1 MAAPIITILS
11 DSSEEGVGSRTP
23 RVILFGSIPVIIHV
37 ILEVSIILADPIVT
51 PDVGTVSIVSPTGV
65 LNLLDYS
72 SSFDSNPSE
81 DSLPPVPDLP
91 LVSPFLSTLIRP
103 GEAIAFGR
111 PYRTHPN
118 GLRKLL
124 TARKRVRPLPA
135 RRLAWRPVS
144 HHSSDHSSPDLSSP
158 SSPLDHSL
166 SRHTPPDTTDAD
178 SATPQRF
185 VHRSHGGTPRRSEA
199 FRHWRSAPLST
210 PYPPTT
216 SESSL
221 GSSSE
226 RSLDLSSPSVVPSR
240 KRCRTPTISVQSSTR
255 DSRSIAPTP
264 ADLLPPRKRFRDS
277 YSPDDSGEEHMDVET
292 ADAETIAD
300 IGTSDG
306 VVAHTEDGLGMR
318 VEVTASDVREDDE
331 EFEVEVGEADTREI
345 VVDPLAIGGSPDSS
359 LSGIPNLEGT
369 INDMSHYMS
378 KVTIG
383 RITKIETAQRRLEA
397 GQLIASRERA
407 GLSDNI
413 LKEFCQVR
421 RDRDDARRRLRRLES
436 FVERRLALA
445 AYEESRAANALE
457 AENQSQNS
465 SDGDNGNGRN
475 GNGGNGNGGN
485 GNGGNGNG
493 GNGNGVNGN
502 PNENGRGDRLI
513 ARECAY
519 QDFMKCQPLN
529 FKGTEGVVGLTRWFE
544 KMETVFHISNCPEK
558 YEVKYATCTLL
569 NSVLTWWNSHKRT
582 VGTEAA
588 FAMSWKELMKLMA
601 EVYCL
606 RNEIQKMETE
616 LWNLTVRNN
625 DLTTYTQRFQ
635 ELTML
640 CTKMVPKEEDQVE
653 RYIGGLPD
661 NIQAVKNA
669 ENKKRFEVSQRDN
682 RGQQPPFKRPNVGGQ
697 NVARAYTTGN
707 NKRKPN
713 SGPFPFCNKCKLQH
727 EGPCTVRY
735 GKCNKVGHLTR
746 DCKNRGNKA
755 GNKNRVGEARGKA
768 YVLGGGDA
776 NPDSNVVKGTFLFNN
791 HYAFV
796 LFDSGADQSFVS
808 TTFSTLLDITP
819 DTLDV
824 SYDVELADRRIS
836 ETNTILRGCT
846 LGLLGHPF
854 NVDLMPVELGSF
866 DVIIGMDWLA
876 NHHAVIVCNEKI
888 VWIPYGDEVLIIQ
901 GDGGVRGEK
910 SKLSIISCTKTHKY
924 IEKGCPFFLAQ
935 VTKKEIE
942 DKSEEKRIE
951 DVPTIQD
958 FLEVFL
964 EDLPGLPPTRPVEFQ
979 IDLVPGATPVARAPY
994 RLAPSELQELS
1005 TQLQELYDK
1014 GFIRLSSSPWGA
1026 PVLFVKKKDGSFQMC
1041 IDYREL
1047 NKLTSEEEHAEHLKL
1062 ILELLTKEEL
1072 VGRSSD
1078 VKGESHRLRIT
1089 STQDSR
1095 EELHYTR
1102 LRTGAVV
1109 FALKMW
1115 RHYLYGTK
1123 CVMFTDHQILQHIL
1137 DQKELNM
1144 RQRRWLE
1151 LLSDYDYEIRYHPGK
1166 GNVVADALSQKE
1178 RIKPLQVRA
1187 LVMAIGLNRPMQILD
1202 AQFEAR
1208 KEESFGTEDLYGM
1221 IKKLEPSHFLPMK
1234 ETDSMEKLTSQYLK
1248 EVVSRHGVPVSII
1261 SDRDSKFTSHFWKS
1275 LNEALGWD
1283 RHLPLVEFSYNNG
1296 YHTSIKASPFEALY
1310 GQKCRSPICWAE
1322 VGDAQ
1327 LTGLEIV
1334 HETTKKII
1342 QIKKRIQAARD
1353 RQKSYADRRRKLNP
1367 RYIGPFK
1374 ILASAF
1380 HVSNLKKCFIDEPLA
1395 ILLEEIQ
1402 IDDKLNFIEEPVE
1415 IMDREVKQLKQSHI
1429 PIVKVCW
1436 NSRRGSEFTW
1446 EREDQMKNNNY
1457 RVLGRYGVSV
1467 PALHKRPRRNKIQ
1480 YAVSRGIIYAVFEL
1494 WNVNI
1499 LEDIERGPYS
1509 KKPPIRRGASQAGG
1523 SSQASARQAVG
1534 ARNVSSEAVGSR
1546 IASSQA
1552 DGSRAPST
1560 ATGSMNALSQ
1570 AIGSSQLSATPSTTS
1585 QGPCQHSA

>member
-1 MAAPIITILS
+1 
-11 DSSEEGVGSRTP
+11 
-23 RVILFGSIPVIIHV
+23 
-37 ILEVSIILADPIVT
+37 
-51 PDVGTVSIVSPTGV
+51 
-65 LNLLDYS
+65 
-72 SSFDSNPSE
+72 
-81 DSLPPVPDLP
+81 
-91 LVSPFLSTLIRP
+91 
-103 GEAIAFGR
+103 
-111 PYRTHPN
+111 
-118 GLRKLL
+118 
-124 TARKRVRPLPA
+124 
-135 RRLAWRPVS
+135 
-144 HHSSDHSSPDLSSP
+144 
-158 SSPLDHSL
+158 
-166 SRHTPPDTTDAD
+166 
-178 SATPQRF
+178 
-185 VHRSHGGTPRRSEA
+185 
-199 FRHWRSAPLST
+199 
-210 PYPPTT
+210 
-216 SESSL
+216 
-221 GSSSE
+221 
-226 RSLDLSSPSVVPSR
+226 
-240 KRCRTPTISVQSSTR
+240 
-255 DSRSIAPTP
+255 
-264 ADLLPPRKRFRDS
+264 
-277 YSPDDSGEEHMDVET
+277 
-292 ADAETIAD
+292 
-300 IGTSDG
+300 
-306 VVAHTEDGLGMR
+306 
-318 VEVTASDVREDDE
+318 
-331 EFEVEVGEADTREI
+331 
-345 VVDPLAIGGSPDSS
+345 
-359 LSGIPNLEGT
+359 
-369 INDMSHYMS
+369 
-378 KVTIG
+378 
-383 RITKIETAQRRLEA
+383 
-397 GQLIASRERA
+397 
-407 GLSDNI
+407 
-413 LKEFCQVR
+413 
-421 RDRDDARRRLRRLES
+421 
-436 FVERRLALA
+436 LA

-475 GNGGNGNGGN
+475 GNGGNGNG
-485 GNGGNGNG
+485 
-493 GNGNGVNGN
+493 VNGN
-502 PNENGRGDRLI
+502 PNENGR
-513 ARECAY
+513 
-519 QDFMKCQPLN
+519 
-529 FKGTEGVVGLTRWFE
+529 VVRSTRWFE

-558 YEVKYATCTLL
+558 YQVKYATCTLL
-569 NSVLTWWNSHKRT
+569 NSALTWWNSHKRT

-588 FAMSWKELMKLMA
+588 FVMSWKELMKLMP
-601 EVYCL
+601 E
-606 RNEIQKMETE
+606 
-616 LWNLTVRNN
+616 
-625 DLTTYTQRFQ
+625 RFQ

-640 CTKMVPKEEDQVE
+640 YTKMVHKEEDQVE
-653 RYIGGLPD
+653 RYIVGLPD

-669 ENKKRFEVSQRDN
+669 ENKKRFEASQRDN
-682 RGQQPPFKRPNVGGQ
+682 RGQQPPFKRPNVGGR
-697 NVARAYTTGN
+697 NVARAYTAGN
-707 NKRKPN
+707 NERKPN
-713 SGPFPFCNKCKLQH
+713 SRPLPFCNKCKLHH
-727 EGPCTVRY
+727 EGPYTVRY
-735 GKCNKVGHLTR
+735 GKCNK
-746 DCKNRGNKA
+746 NRENKA
-755 GNKNRVGEARGKA
+755 RNKNGVGEARGKA
-768 YVLGGGDA
+768 YVLGRGDA
-776 NPDSNVVKGTFLFNN
+776 NPDSNVVKGTFLLNN

-796 LFDSGADQSFVS
+796 LFDSGADRSFVS
-808 TTFSTLLDITP
+808 TTFSTPLDITY

-836 ETNTILRGCT
+836 ETNTILRCCT

-958 FLEVFL
+958 FPEVFP
-964 EDLPGLPPTRPVEFQ
+964 EDLPGLPPTRQVEFQ

-994 RLAPSELQELS
+994 RLAPSELKELS
-1005 TQLQELYDK
+1005 TQLQELSDK
-1014 GFIRLSSSPWGA
+1014 GFIRPSSSPWGA
-1026 PVLFVKKKDGSFQMC
+1026 PVLFVKKKDGYFQMC

-1208 KEESFGTEDLYGM
+1208 KEESFGTEDLELIMPESHKSKYSIHPGSDKM
-1221 IKKLEPSHFLPMK
+1221 YQDLKKLYWWPNMKAEIATYVTHFLPMK

-1296 YHTSIKASPFEALY
+1296 YHTSIKAAPFEALY

-1327 LTGLEIV
+1327 LTGAEIV
-1334 HETTKKII
+1334 HETTEKII
-1342 QIKKRIQAARD
+1342 QIKKRIQAAQD
-1353 RQKSYADRRRKLNP
+1353 RQKSYADRR
-1367 RYIGPFK
+1367 
-1374 ILASAF
+1374 
-1380 HVSNLKKCFIDEPLA
+1380 HEPLA
-1395 ILLEEIQ
+1395 LSLEEIQ
-1402 IDDKLNFIEEPVE
+1402 IDDKLNFIEEAVE
-1415 IMDREVKQLKQSHI
+1415 IMDREVKKLKQSNI
-1429 PIVKVCW
+1429 PIVKVRW
-1436 NSRRGSEFTW
+1436 NSRR
-1446 EREDQMKNNNY
+1446 
-1457 RVLGRYGVSV
+1457 
-1467 PALHKRPRRNKIQ
+1467 
-1480 YAVSRGIIYAVFEL
+1480 
-1494 WNVNI
+1494 
-1499 LEDIERGPYS
+1499 
-1509 KKPPIRRGASQAGG
+1509 
-1523 SSQASARQAVG
+1523 
-1534 ARNVSSEAVGSR
+1534 
-1546 IASSQA
+1546 
-1552 DGSRAPST
+1552 
-1560 ATGSMNALSQ
+1560 
-1570 AIGSSQLSATPSTTS
+1570 
-1585 QGPCQHSA
+1585 